1 MTRESGIGNGESTE
15 PDGGNR
21 QPNTDQV
28 TRRGAL
34 KAMAA
39 AAAVPVLGTLE
50 VSEEHLLRAREA
62 AESAVLAEMQ
72 GAPYTPKFFTRHE
85 YQTVRVLVDYII
97 PRDER
102 SGSATDAGVP
112 QYMDFVL
119 SDQTPPPGPPNPT
132 RRFYVAP
139 TAAQI
144 NVRGG
149 LAWLDTECARR
160 FGAGKT
166 FLTATDP
173 QRREVLD
180 DIAWP
185 AKAKPE
191 LSHGVAFFTR
201 MRDMTAAGFFSSK
214 MGVQDLRYIGNMP
227 MAKWEGCPPNVL
239 EKLGL

>member
-1 MTRESGIGNGESTE
+1 MTDREREDGAEGNDESN
-15 PDGGNR
+15 GG
-21 QPNTDQV
+21 V
-28 TRRGAL
+28 SRRAAL

-39 AAAVPVLGTLE
+39 AATVPVLGTFE
-50 VSEEHLLRAREA
+50 ASEETLLHAREA

-72 GAPYTPKFFTRHE
+72 GAPYAPKFFTAHE
-85 YQTVRVLVDYII
+85 YATVALLAETII

-112 QYMDFVL
+112 QYLDFVL
-119 SDQTPPPGPPNPT
+119 ADQTPPPGPPNPT

-149 LAWLDTECARR
+149 MAWLDTECAKR
-160 FGAGKT
+160 FGTGET
-166 FLTATDP
+166 FLTSSDA
-173 QRREVLD
+173 QRRQVLD

-214 MGVQDLRYIGNMP
+214 MGVQDLRYMGNLP
-227 MAKWEGCPPNVL
+227 MAAWKGCPPEVL
-239 EKLGL
+239 TKLGV

>member
-1 MTRESGIGNGESTE
+1 MTRESGIGNGKSAE
-15 PDGGNR
+15 PEAGSR
-21 QPNTDQV
+21 EPNSDQV
-28 TRRGAL
+28 SRRGAL

-39 AAAVPVLGTLE
+39 AAAVPVLGTFE
-50 VSEEHLLRAREA
+50 ASEEHLLRAREA

-72 GAPYTPKFFTRHE
+72 GTPYTPKFFTRHE
-85 YQTVRVLVDYII
+85 FQTVRVLVDYII

-160 FGAGKT
+160 FGAEKT
-166 FLTATDP
+166 FLTAADP

-227 MAKWEGCPPNVL
+227 MAKWDGCPPNVL
-239 EKLGL
+239 AKLGL

>member
-1 MTRESGIGNGESTE
+1 MTDLDKASGTGNLGPGT
-15 PDGGNR
+15 GGNDESA
-21 QPNTDQV
+21 TGV
-28 TRRGAL
+28 SRRSAL

-39 AAAVPVLGTLE
+39 AATVPVLGTFE
-50 VSEEHLLRAREA
+50 ATEEQLVRARDA

-72 GAPYTPKFFTRHE
+72 GTQYVPKFFTSHE
-85 YQTVRVLVDYII
+85 YRTVRVLADYII

-139 TAAQI
+139 TAAQV

-166 FLTATDP
+166 FLTSSDA
-173 QRREVLD
+173 QRRAILD

-185 AKAKPE
+185 SKAKPE

-214 MGVQDLRYIGNMP
+214 MGVQDLRYTGNR
-227 MAKWEGCPPNVL
+227 AVAAWNGCPPEVIS
-239 EKLGL
+239 KLGL

>member
-1 MTRESGIGNGESTE
+1 MTRESGIGNRESAELGGGQRE
-15 PDGGNR
+15 PT
-21 QPNTDQV
+21 TDQV
-28 TRRGAL
+28 SRRGAL

-39 AAAVPVLGTLE
+39 AAAVPVLGTFE

-72 GAPYTPKFFTRHE
+72 GAPYAPKFFTRHE

-139 TAAQI
+139 TVAQI

-239 EKLGL
+239 QKLGV

>member
-1 MTRESGIGNGESTE
+1 MTRESGIGNGKSAE
-15 PDGGNR
+15 PEAGSR
-21 QPNTDQV
+21 EPNTDQV
-28 TRRGAL
+28 SRRGAL

-39 AAAVPVLGTLE
+39 AAAVPVLGTFE
-50 VSEEHLLRAREA
+50 ASEEHLLRAREA

-72 GAPYTPKFFTRHE
+72 GTPYTPKFFTRHE
-85 YQTVRVLVDYII
+85 FQTVRVLVDYII

-119 SDQTPPPGPPNPT
+119 SDQTPPPGPPKPT

-160 FGAGKT
+160 FGAEKT
-166 FLTATDP
+166 FLTAADP

-227 MAKWEGCPPNVL
+227 MAKWDGCPPNVL
-239 EKLGL
+239 AKLGL

>member
-1 MTRESGIGNGESTE
+1 MTRESGIGNGKSAE
-15 PDGGNR
+15 PEAGSR
-21 QPNTDQV
+21 EPNTDQV
-28 TRRGAL
+28 SRRGAL

-39 AAAVPVLGTLE
+39 TAAVPVLGTFE
-50 VSEEHLLRAREA
+50 ASEEHLLRAREA

-72 GAPYTPKFFTRHE
+72 GTPYTPKFFTRHE
-85 YQTVRVLVDYII
+85 FQTVRVLVDYII

-160 FGAGKT
+160 FGAEKT
-166 FLTATDP
+166 FLTAADP

-227 MAKWEGCPPNVL
+227 MAKWDGCPPNVL
-239 EKLGL
+239 AKLGL